1 MEDYYNS
8 KEVNDAWEEWEYE
21 KFLKRKAVEAETGKK
36 FTEGGDDKVA
46 EN

>member
-21 KFLKRKAVEAETGKK
+21 KYLKSKDIK
-36 FTEGGDDKVA
+36 
-46 EN
+46 